1 MNLFNNQQEGS
12 AKKILSSLGR
22 SEIAGDTKKFSL
34 YELFAG
40 EDDTKLM
47 TSLLM
52 VLVALLHVW
61 GVLWLLKPS
70 EKLTLAQPMM
80 MEVSMLNAPSP
91 KPAEAPPKPPEP
103 KKIPPKKVENKKER
117 VIPKQVQLPK
127 PLALADEAVAKPT
140 VAEPVADTRPTESPA
155 PKTETYTEANFKANY
170 GINPKP
176 VYPQL
181 AMSRGWE
188 GKVLLRVSVSA
199 EGNPLSVAIHQSSD
213 HDSLDDAAVEAVE
226 KWKFIPAK
234 KGDKAVPCIVIV
246 PINFSLNN

>member
-1 MNLFNNQQEGS
+1 MYLFNNEQDGLN
-12 AKKILSSLGR
+12 KKNLSSLGR
-22 SEIAGDTKKFSL
+22 SETAAKKFSF

-40 EDDTKLM
+40 EDETKAM

-61 GVLWLLKPS
+61 GVLWLLRPS
-70 EKLTLAQPMM
+70 ETMTLAQPMM

-103 KKIPPKKVENKKER
+103 KKIPPKKIEKKKEP

-127 PLALADEAVAKPT
+127 PQALADEAVAKPAVT
-140 VAEPVADTRPTESPA
+140 EPVVDTKPTESPA

-188 GKVLLRVSVSA
+188 GKVLLRVNVSA
-199 EGNPLSVAIHQSSD
+199 EDSGDSAFLTTITPLKCFSTIMR
-213 HDSLDDAAVEAVE
+213 
-226 KWKFIPAK
+226 
-234 KGDKAVPCIVIV
+234 VIERPSPV
-246 PINFSLNN
+246 FLS